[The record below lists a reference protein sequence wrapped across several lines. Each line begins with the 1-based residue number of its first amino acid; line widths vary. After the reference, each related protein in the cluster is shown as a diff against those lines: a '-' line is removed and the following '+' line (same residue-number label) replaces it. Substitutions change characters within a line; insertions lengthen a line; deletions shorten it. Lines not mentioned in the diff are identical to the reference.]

1 MIDAL
6 VNGAPGAAVSLDDR
20 GLQFGDGVFETIA
33 VQDGEPLRLEAHL
46 ARLADGC
53 RRLFIAA
60 PERETLQAEAQ
71 RLCRERG
78 RAVLKIIVTRGA
90 GGRGYAPAADAVA
103 TRVLSLHDWPDYP
116 PAHAR
121 DGIDAYICR
130 QRLAHNP
137 GLAGVKHLNR
147 LEQVLL
153 RREIAA
159 THCPEGLA
167 LDPLGNVI
175 EGAQSNLFMVK
186 DGALVTPDLSR
197 CGIAGVVRAAVLE
210 LSAAAGEKTSVRDLR
225 PEELFEADE
234 VFCCNSLIGVWPV
247 RSINDQKTGHGGAA
261 TRRLMEK
268 LATDNYIPTLA

>member
-6 VNGAPGAAVSLDDR
+6 VNGAPGAAVSLEDR
-20 GLQFGDGVFETIA
+20 GLQFGDGVFETVA

-46 ARLADGC
+46 ERLAAGC
-53 RRLFIAA
+53 RRLFIPA
-60 PERETLQAEAQ
+60 PGRQALRAEAR
-71 RLCRERG
+71 RLCRERV
-78 RAVLKIIVTRGA
+78 RAVLKIIVTRGG
-90 GGRGYAPAADAVA
+90 GGRGYAPAEDAVA
-103 TRVLSLHDWPDYP
+103 TRALILHDWPDYP
-116 PAHAR
+116 AAYAR
-121 DGIDAYICR
+121 DGVDTYICR

-159 THCPEGLA
+159 AHYPEGLA

-175 EGAQSNLFMVK
+175 EGSHANLFMVK
-186 DGALVTPDLSR
+186 DKALVTPDLSR
-197 CGIAGVVRAAVLE
+197 CGVAGVTRAAILD

-234 VFCCNSLIGVWPV
+234 VFYCNSLIGVWPV
-247 RSINDQKTGHGGAA
+247 RSINDKKTGHGGAV
-261 TRRLMEK
+261 TRRLIEK
-268 LATDNYIPTLA
+268 LANDNYIPALA